1 MRFLSNEK
9 NVPQS
14 RAFHVYV
21 QPADVVGH
29 DVGGIEMSYDIDARS
44 VLDESQTRKLAARAN
59 AGDTAVVT

>member
-1 MRFLSNEK
+1 M
-9 NVPQS
+9 
-14 RAFHVYV
+14 YV